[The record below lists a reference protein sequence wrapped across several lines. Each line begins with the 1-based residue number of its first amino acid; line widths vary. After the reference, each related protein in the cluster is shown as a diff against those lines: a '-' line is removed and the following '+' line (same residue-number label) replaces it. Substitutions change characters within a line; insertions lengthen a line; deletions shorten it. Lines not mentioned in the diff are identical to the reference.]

1 MRVNCTHLV
10 VETFSK
16 AKQRL
21 NRKQWG
27 FCCCCFFL
35 TGVVLK
41 ISAQL
46 QSANH
51 IIAHIAK
58 EEAEMFRW

>member
-10 VETFSK
+10 VETFAK

-27 FCCCCFFL
+27 FCCCFFFL

-58 EEAEMFRW
+58 KEAEMFRW

>member
-10 VETFSK
+10 VETFAK

-58 EEAEMFRW
+58 KEAEMFRW

>member
-10 VETFSK
+10 VEKFPK

-27 FCCCCFFL
+27 FFVVFL
-35 TGVVLK
+35 NWGSFK
-41 ISAQL
+41 SQCSA
-46 QSANH
+46 SICKPHHSSNSK
-51 IIAHIAK
+51 K
-58 EEAEMFRW
+58 EGEMFRW